1 MIYET
6 NLYLHRTIFSLFTS
20 KTVSMLFTYHLKQS
34 MPDTWCIY
42 NIDLCPSQSFVL
54 EMKDTKT

>member
-6 NLYLHRTIFSLFTS
+6 NLYLHQTIFSLLTS
-20 KTVSMLFTYHLKQS
+20 KTVSMLFTHHLKQS
-34 MPDTWCIY
+34 MLDIWCIY
-42 NIDLCPSQSFVL
+42 NINLRPSQSFVL

>member
-34 MPDTWCIY
+34 MSDTWCIY
-42 NIDLCPSQSFVL
+42 NIDLCPCLSFVL